1 MDCFFASDMRKLKMD
16 IEIPEIPQETKKQ
29 ANRLEQ

>member
-29 ANRLEQ
+29 ANRREQ

>member
-16 IEIPEIPQETKKQ
+16 IEIPEIPQKTKKQ
-29 ANRLEQ
+29 ANR

>member
-16 IEIPEIPQETKKQ
+16 IEIPEIPQETKKTSKSS
-29 ANRLEQ
+29 